1 MLTDIGGK
9 YVPPGD
15 DPSDE
20 DLEGSLPQNII
31 QMMKQYGKNGIVVSG
46 VVSWIQVN
54 KNMAANGIW
63 KQVAEQSWNDEEITE
78 AKNALLAAAGGE
90 RLAQL
95 APGMCVNR
103 KSVPGRKVKE
113 IKDIIDAI
121 TALEEDNSMPLVLA
135 SSGQMRKSPQSLG
148 SVSPTA
154 SMGDLTTKMISIED
168 TLRKFMES
176 SKEQMESLTEEVK
189 KKTANKGDSQA
200 HMNTP
205 SKRRRLDDPEI
216 VIEPSEEGDDD
227 SNVPKKTLY
236 SKMAGIHPLGN
247 SASGSQQQNPVI
259 NQLFKNIMD
268 KSKTNMAQ
276 KDESEKAKAKG
287 KNVFHGSARSVDTNT
302 GGETILAADVAL
314 VASGIALDAEPD
326 QLKSFLVAKGVEVV
340 GVECLTKKELIDE
353 HKVRSKTMKVTIKAA
368 SHEKAMDKDLWPLR
382 VGVRYFRAPP
392 RKPQQDRSS
401 WAAQSSPT
409 GAGKDVESEKS
420 KNSQFQPSGNRFQ
433 QPYNRNRF
441 MNSQRKQSFGGIT
454 VENMFEAL
462 GSLGLVGHP

>member
-1 MLTDIGGK
+1 MNMLTDIGGK
-9 YVPPGD
+9 YVHPGD

-20 DLEGSLPQNII
+20 DLEGSLPQNVI

-95 APGMCVNR
+95 APGMGVNR

-216 VIEPSEEGDDD
+216 VIEPSEEG
-227 SNVPKKTLY
+227 
-236 SKMAGIHPLGN
+236 
-247 SASGSQQQNPVI
+247 
-259 NQLFKNIMD
+259 
-268 KSKTNMAQ
+268 
-276 KDESEKAKAKG
+276 
-287 KNVFHGSARSVDTNT
+287 
-302 GGETILAADVAL
+302 
-314 VASGIALDAEPD
+314 
-326 QLKSFLVAKGVEVV
+326 
-340 GVECLTKKELIDE
+340 
-353 HKVRSKTMKVTIKAA
+353 
-368 SHEKAMDKDLWPLR
+368 
-382 VGVRYFRAPP
+382 
-392 RKPQQDRSS
+392 
-401 WAAQSSPT
+401 
-409 GAGKDVESEKS
+409 
-420 KNSQFQPSGNRFQ
+420 
-433 QPYNRNRF
+433 
-441 MNSQRKQSFGGIT
+441 
-454 VENMFEAL
+454 
-462 GSLGLVGHP
+462 